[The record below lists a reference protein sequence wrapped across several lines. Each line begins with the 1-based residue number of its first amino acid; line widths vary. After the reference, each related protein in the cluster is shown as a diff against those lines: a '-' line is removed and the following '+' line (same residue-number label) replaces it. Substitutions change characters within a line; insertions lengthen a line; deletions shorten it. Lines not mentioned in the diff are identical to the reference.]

1 MLSGISSDSSYR
13 FERGVDIDGVVH
25 ASQLAASLI
34 EKLAAGSLG
43 DLGVG
48 FAEDSTF
55 GVDPAAMLDEE
66 EGQVFTRTV
75 PLRAKRCAALLG
87 TPISEEKNR
96 WHSFGLRIAQDRRR
110 LGNPILPQRSHAGG

>member
-1 MLSGISSDSSYR
+1 M
-13 FERGVDIDGVVH
+13 DIAGVVH

-87 TPISEEKNR
+87 MPDLRGKNR
-96 WHSFGLRIAQDRRR
+96 WHSCGLRIAQDGGR
-110 LGNPILPQRSHAGG
+110 LGDPVLPQRPHPRG